1 MFCND
6 TETGIFSL
14 VENQY
19 NKMKVLACLE
29 EAGDLV
35 AILIQIQSS
44 RCAFPTAI
52 RFKLELK

>member
-14 VENQY
+14 VENQ
-19 NKMKVLACLE
+19 MKVLACLE

-44 RCAFPTAI
+44 RCAFPTAV